1 MEPALLGRFNSC
13 GQVSAEH
20 KLRTDL
26 IQVKTTLQNYLKLST
41 NNKES
46 ICFKQKRP
54 NGGLKKAR
62 ITNEK
67 EYSSLVYCI
76 QNQQIVIFGNKK
88 FAH

>member
-26 IQVKTTLQNYLKLST
+26 IQVKTTLQKNLKLST
-41 NNKES
+41 NNNQS
-46 ICFKQKRP
+46 ICFNQKKP
-54 NGGLKKAR
+54 NEGLKKAR

-67 EYSSLVYCI
+67 EYSSLACCI
-76 QNQQIVIFGNKK
+76 QNQQIVIFENKK